1 MRWNWSWWIWPIA
14 RVTRE
19 FGGEREKC
27 FFSFWMQAECASFCL
42 CSLFILLVYL
52 LIYWLFQQKTLQTN
66 WVSLQHTRGGAG
78 ELICLLQSDACESH
92 TFFFFWKLFFILFFL
107 YIFRLEYWASLTES
121 LFWVYLLTLCL
132 LQLAWVPEWTHQHR
146 LMLVKKTHLFMF
158 MKPSSYLSTD
168 PLFRCWLLLVG
179 LMVGHLEHVKGKLE
193 AKMS

>member
-92 TFFFFWKLFFILFFL
+92 TFFFFGSFILFYFF
-107 YIFRLEYWASLTES
+107 YIFLDWSIELPWQKVFFECIYWPCVCYSWPGSPNGPINTG
-121 LFWVYLLTLCL
+121 WCL
-132 LQLAWVPEWTHQHR
+132 LRKHIFSCSWNHPHTFLQIL
-146 LMLVKKTHLFMF
+146 
-158 MKPSSYLSTD
+158 YLD
-168 PLFRCWLLLVG
+168 ADCF
-179 LMVGHLEHVKGKLE
+179 
-193 AKMS
+193 